1 MDETQIRLLRCF
13 LALFPELNAEEIV
26 RATPTS
32 IKRWDSLA
40 SVTLL
45 TLVEEE
51 FAVEIDV
58 DDLDQFTSFERILA
72 LLQRR
77 NGDGDTTRS

>member
-1 MDETQIRLLRCF
+1 MTTFKTRLLRCF
-13 LALFPELNAEEIV
+13 SALFPELSADEIL

-32 IKRWDSLA
+32 VEGWDSVA

-51 FAVEIDV
+51 FGLEIDV
-58 DDLDQFTSFERILA
+58 DDLDQFTSFERILG
-72 LLQRR
+72 LLPKKQ
-77 NGDGDTTRS
+77 